1 MGAKDAE
8 VEKLKAEMDK
18 KVDVADLPGAVA
30 AAVRDLPYEMVSVYK
45 DYWTTRD
52 ATITYDSY
60 LSDYNNSE
68 RPGGGDG
75 SLDLS
80 TGTFT
85 CLTSG
90 HYTVTYSGY
99 SGLDPGEGNNIYL
112 SVNGVMVAKSR
123 YDEHA
128 PPGISGRIVTQG
140 SRSLILHL
148 GLGDTLQLRTY
159 SNFNG
164 EFYDLIWNISLTA
177 PDSLDSRTTNTTRT
191 HFAP

>member
-85 CLTSG
+85 CLTPG

-99 SGLDPGEGNNIYL
+99 SGLDPGEANYIYL
-112 SVNGVMVAKSR
+112 SVNGERVEESEYYER
-123 YDEHA
+123 TS
-128 PPGISGRIVTQG
+128 SGLGEWIITQG

-148 GLGDTLQLRTY
+148 GLGDTLQLRT
-159 SNFNG
+159 
-164 EFYDLIWNISLTA
+164 DT
-177 PDSLDSRTTNTTRT
+177 
-191 HFAP
+191 